1 MEDDV
6 KEIIKV
12 LKNENKSMV
21 NENKFE
27 LNINKEVLR
36 ESILKHT
43 GKEVRL
49 NDAEAKLLEVII
61 NKDEIKDKEIN
72 FIKIYL
78 IV

>member
-1 MEDDV
+1 M
-6 KEIIKV
+6 

-21 NENKFE
+21 NENKSE

-49 NDAEAKLLEVII
+49 NDAEAKL
-61 NKDEIKDKEIN
+61 
-72 FIKIYL
+72 
-78 IV
+78 